1 LKEERYMKK
10 IITLLLAMAMLF
22 ALAACGATATATT
35 ATPAPATEA
44 PATENPYAGKTI
56 DELAAEIT
64 PVNPGYLTVGTSAD
78 FAPYEFWLPDA
89 NGNLQMVGFDV
100 SLAQA
105 IADALG
111 LTLDMKSMSFDSI
124 LIELASGNI
133 DLAIAGFSPTPER
146 AQSVD
151 FSDLYY
157 MGGQCL
163 MIRAADADKYTSF
176 DSLKGLPVGA
186 QTGSIQYGLA
196 EDNTPDSD
204 IVGLQDVTS
213 IIMELKTG
221 KLEAAFMETAVA
233 EAYIKTNPDL
243 AVAFDVE
250 YTDAEGS
257 AVAIRKGNDALTA
270 AVNLVIAQVLADGTM
285 NDAIATANEQAA
297 DPGMQQITV
306 E

>member
-1 LKEERYMKK
+1 MKK
-10 IITLLLAMAMLF
+10 IITLLLALAMVF
-22 ALAACGATATATT
+22 ALCACGQTAAPAAT
-35 ATPAPATEA
+35 ATPAAETAAPESAA
-44 PATENPYAGKTI
+44 PASENPYAGKTI

-78 FAPYEFWLPDA
+78 FAPYEFWLPDES
-89 NGNLQMVGFDV
+89 GNLTMVGFDV

-133 DLAIAGFSPTPER
+133 DLAIAGFSPTPDR
-146 AQSVD
+146 AKSVD

-163 MIRAADADKYTSF
+163 MIRAADADKYTSY

-285 NDAIATANEQAA
+285 NDAIAKANEQAA
-297 DPGMQQITV
+297 DPSMQQITV
-306 E
+306 Q

>member
-1 LKEERYMKK
+1 MKK

-186 QTGSIQYGLA
+186 QTGS
-196 EDNTPDSD
+196 P
-204 IVGLQDVTS
+204 
-213 IIMELKTG
+213 KTIPR
-221 KLEAAFMETAVA
+221 TA
-233 EAYIKTNPDL
+233 IS
-243 AVAFDVE
+243 
-250 YTDAEGS
+250 S
-257 AVAIRKGNDALTA
+257 ACRT
-270 AVNLVIAQVLADGTM
+270 
-285 NDAIATANEQAA
+285 
-297 DPGMQQITV
+297 
-306 E
+306 